1 MTECAECLSALST
14 ARLSDV
20 TPGSAIAL
28 HAARCPA
35 CMEVVE
41 EVRQSEYRLA
51 LGLNESAAG
60 HASRDLAWAAIE
72 GSEFRR
78 RQRIA
83 RWARGGLALAAM
95 GVFGIFMETRS
106 GTDPSQRP
114 RVNVETLRLRCLSPA
129 AAADLVTPYLRSSGS
144 VVYRADDAHAIT
156 IRGRPAEI
164 AAAMSQIDRFD
175 DPNECTLGTPAPA
188 SAGTPAPEDAA
199 TSEPSLA
206 PLAPLAPEVT
216 RTRSV
221 EAVRVPAKR

>member
-35 CMEVVE
+35 CMQVVE
-41 EVRQSEYRLA
+41 EVRQSEYRLG
-51 LGLNESAAG
+51 LGLNEAAAG

-83 RWARGGLALAAM
+83 RWVRGGLAVAAM
-95 GVFGIFMETRS
+95 GVFGIFMESRA
-106 GTDPSQRP
+106 GTDPATRP
-114 RVNVETLRLRCLSPA
+114 RVEVTTLRLRCLSSQ

-144 VVYRADDAHAIT
+144 IVYRADDAHAIT

-164 AAAMSQIDRFD
+164 AAATGQIDRFD
-175 DPNECTLGTPAPA
+175 DPKECTLPAPA
-188 SAGTPAPEDAA
+188 AA
-199 TSEPSLA
+199 TSGTPEPALA
-206 PLAPLAPEVT
+206 PLAPLAPGAT
-216 RTRSV
+216 RTLSV
-221 EAVRVPAKR
+221 EIVPSPAAKR

>member
-20 TPGSAIAL
+20 TPGSASAL

-35 CMEVVE
+35 CMQVVE

-51 LGLNESAAG
+51 LGLNEAAAG

-83 RWARGGLALAAM
+83 RWVRGGLAVAAM
-95 GVFGIFMETRS
+95 GVFGIFMESRAGSESST
-106 GTDPSQRP
+106 RP
-114 RVNVETLRLRCLSPA
+114 RVDVTTLRLRCLSSQ

-144 VVYRADDAHAIT
+144 IVYRADDAHAIT

-164 AAAMSQIDRFD
+164 AAATSQIDRFD
-175 DPNECTLGTPAPA
+175 DPKECTLPAPA
-188 SAGTPAPEDAA
+188 SATAGTP
-199 TSEPSLA
+199 EPALA
-206 PLAPLAPEVT
+206 PLAPLAPGAT

-221 EAVRVPAKR
+221 EIVTSPAAKR